1 MESTETQA
9 PDGMRMRCAVGD
21 HVRYVDEHGV
31 PVEALVTCVHGRF
44 FDGPT
49 WTEEDVRA
57 TYTRNDE
64 AELAGLIE
72 RLVGQPVMAMIPC
85 INVVYVSPDT
95 AKRDPY
101 GTQIERASSVQ
112 HKTQTTAHGRY
123 WC

>member
-1 MESTETQA
+1 LTA
-9 PDGMRMRCAVGD
+9 A
-21 HVRYVDEHGV
+21 HAAH
-31 PVEALVTCVHGRF
+31 
-44 FDGPT
+44 
-49 WTEEDVRA
+49 
-57 TYTRNDE
+57 
-64 AELAGLIE
+64 ELPRPAWCELLNIE